1 MCIKVAFSTCLHTQG
16 SLQSCCCCDRSEPSD
31 DHNGNKR
38 KRFTD
43 EQLSALTD
51 LAEEANWSLLSVAKE
66 VREQFCLK
74 YEISKV
80 GCFVS
85 CHFLVA
91 HM

>member
-1 MCIKVAFSTCLHTQG
+1 MTPNSSCTVLDR
-16 SLQSCCCCDRSEPSD
+16 LQTVVVCSSEPSD

-51 LAEEANWSLLSVAKE
+51 LAEEASWSLLSVPKE
-66 VREQFCLK
+66 VREQFCQK

-80 GCFVS
+80 GR
-85 CHFLVA
+85 FLCPSNS